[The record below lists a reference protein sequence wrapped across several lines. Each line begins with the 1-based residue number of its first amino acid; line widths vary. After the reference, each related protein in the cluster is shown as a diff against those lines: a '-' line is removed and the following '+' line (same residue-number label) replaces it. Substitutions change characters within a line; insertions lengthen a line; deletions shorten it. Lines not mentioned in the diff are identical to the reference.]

1 MRSAPPAD
9 RPAGDPDGVTLSGQ
23 PEGHAEAGRTVR
35 HAGRR
40 RARVRVLVGVAVLAL
55 AGGALGFA
63 LTRHHAGPSTI
74 AHGSP
79 SPRSPVPPAEPFAFT
94 STKTDVI
101 GVSAIGKASAVQLA
115 TTIQASLVSFYQQA
129 FATPSTWTR
138 GVPASAWSVFSPA
151 IRAQAERDSTSLALG
166 AQAPDLLRLHVTDS
180 TLTVHVL
187 VDASGHPVSALAD
200 VTVQATGSLKD
211 GEIVS
216 VTNSASL
223 LFRRLDQAWVIT
235 GYPAANTSVTAPT
248 PTLGPSPTSGSP
260 SPGSAST
267 TPSAS
272 PTS

>member
-23 PEGHAEAGRTVR
+23 PQGHAEAGRLLR

-40 RARVRVLVGVAVLAL
+40 RARVWVLAGVVVLAL

-63 LTRHHAGPSTI
+63 LTRHHAGSNPI

-79 SPRSPVPPAEPFAFT
+79 SPSPVPPAEPFAFT

-101 GVSAIGKASAVQLA
+101 GVSAAGKASAVQLA
-115 TTIQASLVSFYQQA
+115 TTIQASLASFYQQA

-166 AQAPDLLRLHVTDS
+166 AQARDLLRLHVTDS

-200 VTVQATGSLKD
+200 VTVQATGSLKN

-248 PTLGPSPTSGSP
+248 PTPGPSPTTGSP
-260 SPGSAST
+260 SPGSPSPA
-267 TPSAS
+267 PSAS
-272 PTS
+272 PS